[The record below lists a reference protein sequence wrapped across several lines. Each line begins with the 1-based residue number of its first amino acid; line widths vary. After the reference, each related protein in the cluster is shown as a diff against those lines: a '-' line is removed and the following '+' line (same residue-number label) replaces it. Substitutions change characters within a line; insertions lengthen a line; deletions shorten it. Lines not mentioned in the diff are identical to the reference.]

1 MAAPFPAPL
10 PPSAIAPPAAPTA
23 APSNAPTAP
32 SFTTSTVLSRGPVAI
47 AACSLHALTTTC
59 SGTRGRAVTCATV
72 RAGFLT
78 AGAGAAAV
86 SSGFDRLAITIPV
99 TSAVVATSAIPMAVS
114 FQGLRVI
121 RVTRSVIDLS
131 LSDKSAIGLMRT
143 GRGDAPAMPDSNR
156 RISGE
161 LEGRARA
168 VSSWLSTPRRWLS
181 EPRRLGLREADAK
194 VAGADGADDR
204 VAIARRLHLDPRA
217 AEVGRPVR
225 VVGSDLDERNLLGVV
240 ERAVHPGVRHLHGLE
255 RPAGATDRL
264 HAVERL
270 GHAQLVARG
279 VVQDVERLGGAA
291 NPAHERL

>member
-99 TSAVVATSAIPMAVS
+99 TSAVVATRAMPMAVN

-121 RVTRSVIDLS
+121 CVTRSVIDLS
-131 LSDKSAIGLMRT
+131 LSANL
-143 GRGDAPAMPDSNR
+143 P
-156 RISGE
+156 
-161 LEGRARA
+161 
-168 VSSWLSTPRRWLS
+168 
-181 EPRRLGLREADAK
+181 
-194 VAGADGADDR
+194 
-204 VAIARRLHLDPRA
+204 LD
-217 AEVGRPVR
+217 
-225 VVGSDLDERNLLGVV
+225 
-240 ERAVHPGVRHLHGLE
+240 
-255 RPAGATDRL
+255 
-264 HAVERL
+264 
-270 GHAQLVARG
+270 
-279 VVQDVERLGGAA
+279 
-291 NPAHERL
+291 